1 MRSFPSAFH
10 FSSLSRSSALS
21 LATNVTSR
29 PLTPPSAVGTT
40 AAVIRLNTL
49 LIVILPPAN
58 TYGFP
63 SPSSLA
69 SSTPLPVDAVAV
81 TRQPSSLATCTLKMP
96 TPPVA
101 PLISTLSPLPSRT
114 CGAMVWYAVNAPA
127 RETNRVCNNEGCE
140 RAGGLERVDAAEDGV
155 AGAEGG
161 DVGADGLDGAR
172 EVHAGGLGEAGDG
185 AGDEAQLLDLE
196 VGGVKAGGDG
206 LDEDLARGQGGWGR
220 SGGRGVEL
228 QGGLEGSGGVV
239 LPGLHCCF

>member
-29 PLTPPSAVGTT
+29 PLTPPNAVGTT

-63 SPSSLA
+63 APSSFA

-101 PLISTLSPLPSRT
+101 PLISTLSPLPSCT
-114 CGAMVWYAVNAPA
+114 CGAMVWSAVKAP
-127 RETNRVCNNEGCE
+127 TSRVCNGELCE
-140 RAGGLERVDAAEDGV
+140 RAGGLERVDAADDGV

-161 DVGADGLDGAR
+161 DVGADGLDGAG
-172 EVHAGGLGEAGDG
+172 EVHAGGLGEARDG
-185 AGDEAQLLDLE
+185 AGDEA
-196 VGGVKAGGDG
+196 
-206 LDEDLARGQGGWGR
+206 
-220 SGGRGVEL
+220 
-228 QGGLEGSGGVV
+228 
-239 LPGLHCCF
+239 